1 MPVSTFRI
9 VMLTPGTMAPVE
21 SVTVPRIVAVV
32 TCADIGLNPA
42 INHSRI
48 APSSLLDT
56 VIKAS
61 SDTPREKARH
71 RLSNARCRAPETP
84 FWAKLYMGRIDE
96 TRVGLRFFAALSRR
110 LERIKGGLTAPTGE

>member
-71 RLSNARCRAPETP
+71 RLSNPAAERRKHPSGRNYT
-84 FWAKLYMGRIDE
+84 WAELMK
-96 TRVGLRFFAALSRR
+96 RVGPWMCWNARNASHTTYALHD
-110 LERIKGGLTAPTGE
+110 TPTQI